1 MKKSLFL
8 APLLFT
14 LAACATKGEMNL
26 AQQDIDEIKSRLALA
41 EKNISSARQEAME
54 ASEKGSREA
63 LKSLDNL
70 RRGSADMQANL
81 DTMRID
87 LQVVAGKV
95 DDLGNATKKPFDD
108 LTMLKEDTAKG
119 IKSIEERLAKLEQG
133 LQDTNTRVTA
143 LAKTVESPPTADAFY
158 KQGMESFR
166 AGDLKKS
173 REAFNKIIEQFAE
186 HKLAANARYWIG
198 ESYYTEKN
206 FEQAVLEYQRVI
218 QEYPGKEK
226 VPAAMLKQAMA
237 FRELGDA
244 KSARFVLKELL
255 EKAPNSDEATLAKD
269 LLTKIK

>member
-1 MKKSLFL
+1 MKRSLLF
-8 APLLFT
+8 APILFT
-14 LAACATKGEMNL
+14 LAACATKGELNL

-41 EKNISSARQEAME
+41 EKSISSTRQEAME
-54 ASEKGSREA
+54 ASEKGSRET

-81 DTMRID
+81 DAMRID

-95 DDLGNATKKPFDD
+95 DDLGSATKKPLDD
-108 LTMLKEDTAKG
+108 ITLLKDDTAKG
-119 IKSIEERLAKLEQG
+119 IKSIEERLSKLEQG
-133 LQDTNTRVTA
+133 LQETNSRVAT
-143 LAKTVESPPTADAFY
+143 LAKTVESPPTADSFY
-158 KQGMESFR
+158 KQGMESFK

-173 REAFNKIIEQFAE
+173 RETFSRLIEQFPE

-198 ESYYTEKN
+198 ETYYTEKN

-218 QEYPGKEK
+218 QEYAGKEK

-255 EKAPNSDEATLAKD
+255 EKAPNSDEAPLAKD